1 MNGLKKLSEEEYEK
15 RRADY
20 FYGLDLFGKAVTIYE
35 QILDGAG
42 RHLSGDFRGKVWN
55 NIAACYAK
63 LFCYQKAMHAYE
75 NAWNAKPEA
84 EYVKR
89 MYFLTMLNPELSLK
103 DKFREM
109 IGEDDKEVWNEE
121 VEEAREESEKAP
133 ETLKLAAVFE

>member
-1 MNGLKKLSEEEYEK
+1 MVWIFSESGHDL
-15 RRADY
+15 RAD
-20 FYGLDLFGKAVTIYE
+20 LRW
-35 QILDGAG
+35 G
-42 RHLSGDFRGKVWN
+42 RTHLSGDFRGKVWN

-89 MYFLTMLNPELSLK
+89 MYFLTILNPELSLK

-109 IGEDDKEVWNEE
+109 IGEDDKEVWNKE

-133 ETLKLAAVFE
+133 ETLKLAAVFEKTRLAGSQRRGIS